1 MYARQVTSD
10 EKFTLYETKKILEK
24 EKEERKTSLLNK
36 VKQVVLGLS
45 LIAIGIMAAI
55 LLKDEDTSVSFIIIP
70 MGLYVLFR
78 KENQNGIR
86 RTL

>member
-1 MYARQVTSD
+1 MYAREITSD
-10 EKFTLYETKKILEK
+10 EKFTLYEAKKILEK

-36 VKQVVLGLS
+36 AKQVALGLS

-55 LLKDEDTSVSFIIIP
+55 LLKGEDTSVSFILIP

-78 KENQNGIR
+78 KENKNGIR
-86 RTL
+86 GTL